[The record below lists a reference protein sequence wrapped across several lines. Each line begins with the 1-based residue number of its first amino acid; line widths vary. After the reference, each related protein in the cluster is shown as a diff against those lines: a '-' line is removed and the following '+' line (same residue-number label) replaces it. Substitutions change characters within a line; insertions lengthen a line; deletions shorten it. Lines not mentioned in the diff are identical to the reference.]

1 MDLYC
6 GYWIRTFLVDGKG
19 CLLSSI
25 HYDSNDRR
33 RLLKQKLLNRHGIIK
48 FDIIREGLIWL
59 LLPPWYWVVLS
70 RIKQRRT

>member
-1 MDLYC
+1 MVRD
-6 GYWIRTFLVDGKG
+6 V
-19 CLLSSI
+19 LLSSI

-59 LLPPWYWVVLS
+59 LLPPWYWSLKDKTKKG
-70 RIKQRRT
+70 IKLLVEIRDKYV